1 MRAVFAAERAVHDR
15 YLLVQ
20 TSRFGPPGVAGATV
34 RLQETSTFVDRV
46 LHAGHVDVAVSD
58 DAEPIAVQPRGA
70 AEPATAWLSRVLRV
84 ALNGIPD
91 LQKRCGLVLDVIES
105 LAGRPVR
112 LMVHPSPSGG
122 VAPAD
127 PPSGR
132 AVLATRAGI
141 WLLADL
147 PPVDGLAPLVDLLA
161 LTLSVANRET
171 ERAEATLAG
180 SLADAVSVGDAQ
192 AFAGAIA
199 DTVGGRVDICSDRGE
214 LVAQA
219 LSEFVGT
226 VDQDI
231 VVHRGDRISGSI
243 EVRRAMRSIDPELVR
258 GWAAAMLRVAQA
270 EAVRAELENEV
281 AVRDCLVELD
291 PGEPHRTQADP
302 RRLVLVQPAPTV
314 TRWAIRGIGSRMRRA
329 AATDPVL
336 RSLAVAHHGASTMI
350 GVYDAGPWSVIE
362 HRRAWDRLRREVG
375 AASGIRVVIGTPV
388 GTTAELQQS
397 VAALRRLAAWQLELP
412 QSSVT
417 AAILLADEIG
427 PLWSSLSG
435 WPVGGVLPYLR
446 SILGTLL
453 DDGRFGGELTDT
465 LHAYLQNGG
474 SLQAAAEQLHLHTST
489 VKYRMRVLRGLLG
502 DRLTD
507 PDQRFELEL
516 ALRIHLAHRAITRA
530 VEN

>member
-1 MRAVFAAERAVHDR
+1 MRAAFVAERAVHDP

-20 TSRFGPPGVAGATV
+20 TGRFGPPSSGRPAV
-34 RLQETSTFVDRV
+34 RLQQTSAFVDRV
-46 LHAGHVDVAVSD
+46 RHAGHVDVAISD

-70 AEPATAWLSRVLRV
+70 AEPVAAWLGRVLRV

-91 LQKRCGLVLDVIES
+91 LQNRCDVILDVIEN

-112 LMVHPSPSGG
+112 LIVHPGPSGG
-122 VAPAD
+122 TALAD

-132 AVLATRAGI
+132 AVLVTRAGI

-147 PPVDGLAPLVDLLA
+147 PPLDDLAPLVDLLA
-161 LTLSVANRET
+161 LTLSAANRET
-171 ERAEATLAG
+171 DRAAATLAG
-180 SLADAVSVGDAQ
+180 ALADAVSVGDAR

-199 DTVGGRVDICSDRGE
+199 DAVGGQVDICTDRGD
-214 LVAQA
+214 LVAQVV
-219 LSEFVGT
+219 SQFIGT
-226 VDQDI
+226 VNQDI
-231 VVHRGDRISGSI
+231 VIHRGDAISGSI
-243 EVRRAMRSIDPELVR
+243 ELRRAMRAIDPEQVR
-258 GWAAAMLRVAQA
+258 GWAAAMLRVVQV
-270 EAVRAELENEV
+270 EANRAELENEV

-291 PGEPHRTQADP
+291 PGEPHRSHVDP
-302 RRLVLVQPAPTV
+302 RRLVLVQPTPAA
-314 TRWAIRGIGSRMRRA
+314 TRWSISGIGSRMRRA

-336 RSLAVAHHGASTMI
+336 RGLAVARHGGSALI
-350 GVYDAGPWSVIE
+350 GVYRAGTWSVVE
-362 HRRAWDRLRREVG
+362 HRQAWDRLRREVG
-375 AASGIRVVIGTPV
+375 GAGGIRVVIGTPV
-388 GTTAELQQS
+388 RTISELQQS

-412 QSSVT
+412 QSSDGAGV
-417 AAILLADEIG
+417 LLADEIG

-446 SILGTLL
+446 SILGSLL
-453 DDGRFGGELTDT
+453 DDDRFGGGLTDT

-489 VKYRMRVLRGLLG
+489 VKYRMRVLRDLLG

-516 ALRIHLAHRAITRA
+516 ALRVHLAHRTIGTA